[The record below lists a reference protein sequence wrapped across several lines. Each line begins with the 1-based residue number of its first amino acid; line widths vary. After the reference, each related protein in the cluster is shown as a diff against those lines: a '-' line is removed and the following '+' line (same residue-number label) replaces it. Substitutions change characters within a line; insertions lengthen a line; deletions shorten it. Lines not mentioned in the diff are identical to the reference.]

1 MKYDTNIQGLE
12 LIEAKFGKLD
22 AVKNRIKQ
30 HSIETCSWA
39 YGDAG
44 TRYYTYRQP
53 GTPRNTFEKLEDA
66 ATVNRFTGVARSVAL
81 HIPWDK
87 VQDFNELRAFAANI
101 GLKIGAINPNVFQGD
116 DYKLGSITN
125 ESKAIRV
132 QAIDHMLECIE
143 IAQTLGS
150 PAISIWLGDGTNFPG
165 QGDFRRRKQY
175 LLDSLQTVYKA
186 MPENMRM
193 FLEYKLFEPAFYHTD
208 ICDWGIAYVLAQHI
222 GDRAE
227 VLVDLGHHALGVN
240 IEHIVAMLID
250 EGKLGGFHFNN
261 KKYADD
267 DLTVGSINP
276 YELFLIYNELAAAE
290 ADPNVDMSKVVYAI
304 DQCHTLKGK
313 IEEMIQSVVNC
324 QIAYAKALLVNRSA
338 LCAAQ
343 VNGDVLGAEAI
354 LHDAYQTDVRPLL
367 AQVRIEMGL
376 DPDPLMAFRTSGH
389 IEKICSQRK

>member
-22 AVKNRIKQ
+22 AVKSRIKQ

-66 ATVNRFTGVARSVAL
+66 ATVNRFTGVAQSVAL

-87 VQDFNELRAFAANI
+87 VQDYNELRAFATKL
-101 GLKIGAINPNVFQGD
+101 GLKIGAVNPNVFQGD

-125 ESKAIRV
+125 ESKAIRK
-132 QAIDHMLECIE
+132 QAIEHMLECIE
-143 IAQTLGS
+143 IANALGS

-165 QGDFRRRKQY
+165 QGDFRRRKHY
-175 LLDSLQTVYKA
+175 LLDSLQTVYNA
-186 MPENMRM
+186 MPATMRM

-240 IEHIVAMLID
+240 IEHVVAMLID

-338 LCAAQ
+338 LHAAQ

-376 DPDPLMAFRTSGH
+376 DPDPLAAFRASGH
-389 IEKICSQRK
+389 LEKIRSLRK